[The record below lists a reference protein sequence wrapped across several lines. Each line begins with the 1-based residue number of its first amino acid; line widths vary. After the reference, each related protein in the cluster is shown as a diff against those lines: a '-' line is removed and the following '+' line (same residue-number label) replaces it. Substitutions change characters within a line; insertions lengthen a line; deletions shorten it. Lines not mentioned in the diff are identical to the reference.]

1 MNMKKIFLTILAITA
16 LILTSCKNTVD
27 IYSNSG
33 DSTIVYA
40 MLDPGLDT
48 NFFKITKSFV
58 GNANQFAQNYDAN
71 NYGYDEIDVR
81 FGRCEHSTITQA
93 FPVDTI
99 SVYLPYDTTSIF
111 YNGCRQTYYYTKK
124 KLEDGKKYRL
134 EIFRKAD
141 SVTVSTEIKTLSSF
155 VYKTNKMQGVYRE
168 FNMKRE
174 NALIAWANTNDYNPA
189 TYFDITIYFSYIENP
204 GASQTKQTIV
214 WNIGSGTAENLWNQ
228 NDDIYN
234 IRFKPS
240 SFFSILENDEHL
252 RNTQASSRRII
263 DTIEIKVSG
272 IGEDLYNYY
281 LVNNSS
287 SAIQDI
293 PNYSNIENGV
303 GLVSARASQLL
314 HSNITKESLD
324 KIVNDF
330 PQYNFYYIQH

>member
-1 MNMKKIFLTILAITA
+1 MKKIFLTILAITA

-141 SVTVSTEIKTLSSF
+141 SVTVSTEITTLSTF
-155 VYKTNKMQGVYRE
+155 GYKTNKMLGIYPN
-168 FNMKRE
+168 FNMQKD
-174 NALIAWANTNDYNPA
+174 NGLIAWAYSNDQVSKA
-189 TYFDITIYFSYIENP
+189 TYFDITLYFSYIENP

-214 WNIGSGTAENLWNQ
+214 WNIGSGTEETLWNS
-228 NDDIYN
+228 NDNIYN
-234 IRFKPS
+234 IRMKPS

-287 SAIQDI
+287 SAIQDV

-303 GLVSARASQLL
+303 GLTSARSSSLL
-314 HSNITKESLD
+314 LSKILKESLD
-324 KIVNDF
+324 KIVEDF
-330 PQYNFYYIQH
+330 PQYNFYYNP

>member
-1 MNMKKIFLTILAITA
+1 MNMKKILLTVLAITA

-48 NFFKITKSFV
+48 NYFKITKSFV
-58 GNANQFAQNYDAN
+58 GNANQYAQNYDAN

-81 FGRCEHSTITQA
+81 FGKCEHSTITQA
-93 FPVDTI
+93 FTVDTI
-99 SVYLPYDTTSIF
+99 SKYLPYDTTSIF
-111 YNGCRQTYYYTKK
+111 YNGCRQTYYYTKN

-141 SVTVSTEIKTLSSF
+141 SVTISTEITTLSTF
-155 VYKTNKMQGVYRE
+155 LYKTNKMLGIYPN
-168 FNMKRE
+168 FNMQKD
-174 NALIAWANTNDYNPA
+174 NGLIAWYNTNEAKPA
-189 TYFDITIYFSYIENP
+189 TYFDITVYFSYIENP
-204 GASQTKQTIV
+204 GAFQTKQTIV
-214 WNIGSGTAENLWNQ
+214 WNIGYGTAENLWNS
-228 NDDIYN
+228 NDNIYN
-234 IRFKPS
+234 IRLKPS

-252 RNTQASSRRII
+252 KNTQASSRRII

-281 LVNNSS
+281 LVNNSP
-287 SAIQDI
+287 SAIQDV

-303 GLVSARASQLL
+303 GLVSARSSSLL
-314 HSNITKESLD
+314 QSKILKESLD
-324 KIVNDF
+324 KIVDDF
-330 PQYNFYYIQH
+330 PQYNFYYLP